1 MPRRLGTTFHPFIGI
16 KEIPDKD
23 YIHIYSHLSTVSA
36 LNKKSFQ
43 TREQGL
49 ARLEFLN
56 PASKWGRIS
65 YRSSSFLCSLS
76 CWKCWRRGGGAGG
89 ALQPLGLLCAAK
101 GGIQPLQPSSPLC
114 GVAAELE
121 RLTGCFRF
129 KVGPGE
135 APESLLRTQS
145 KHKGRRGWRG
155 WSLSNLSSPSSS
167 TAPNFSSLPP
177 SNRTQSKR
185 KPPAPLQALQPLL
198 CVV

>member
-1 MPRRLGTTFHPFIGI
+1 M
-16 KEIPDKD
+16 
-23 YIHIYSHLSTVSA
+23 SA

-89 ALQPLGLLCAAK
+89 ALQPLGLLCAAE

-121 RLTGCFRF
+121 GLTGFFRF
-129 KVGPGE
+129 KVGAGE

-155 WSLSNLSSPSSS
+155 WRGWSLSNLQLNCTEFLIAPTFKPKAKQKEASSSSPG
-167 TAPNFSSLPP
+167 PP
-177 SNRTQSKR
+177 T
-185 KPPAPLQALQPLL
+185 PALRGLRMGRNLAQLGWRSWRSWRGWGLEGL
-198 CVV
+198 EGLVKV